1 MDMKTKD
8 YRLLQSIGRELNNIS
23 TAIHV
28 LDLDEIMV
36 LSKDEFERLQSIQK
50 AISKLAF
57 DVNIRLF
64 DFL

>member
-36 LSKDEFERLQSIQK
+36 LSKDEFESLQSIQK

-57 DVNIRLF
+57 DVNIRLI

>member
-1 MDMKTKD
+1 MKTKD

-57 DVNIRLF
+57 DVNIRLI